1 MQDRP
6 QPDALDEATDAAAE
20 ALRVDRRGEVT
31 RRTRT
36 RIGVPVGEVAET
48 PPTLPLEIG
57 G

>member
-6 QPDALDEATDAAAE
+6 EPEALDEATAEAAE
-20 ALRVDRRGEVT
+20 ALRVDRRGEAT